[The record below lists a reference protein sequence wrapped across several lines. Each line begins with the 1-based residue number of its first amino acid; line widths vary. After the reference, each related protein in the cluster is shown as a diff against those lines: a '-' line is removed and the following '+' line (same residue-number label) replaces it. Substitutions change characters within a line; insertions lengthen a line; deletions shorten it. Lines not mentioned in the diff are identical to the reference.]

1 VATLVTIDLHKRTL
15 DTNIETFHQTYY
27 GVLYYPIALN
37 ETLLR
42 SIDNH
47 IILSSDDVTGVF
59 VLHACAAIC

>member
-1 VATLVTIDLHKRTL
+1 MATLVTIDLHKRTL

-27 GVLYYPIALN
+27 GVLYPIALN

-59 VLHACAAIC
+59 VSHACAARR